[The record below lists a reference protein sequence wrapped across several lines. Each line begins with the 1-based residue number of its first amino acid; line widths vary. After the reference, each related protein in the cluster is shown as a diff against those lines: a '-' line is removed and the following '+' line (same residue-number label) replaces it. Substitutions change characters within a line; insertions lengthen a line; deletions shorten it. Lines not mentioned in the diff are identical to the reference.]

1 METMKNVLYFYLNG
15 CPYCRN
21 ANKAIDTLLAEEPK
35 YADVQIDRVEENAH
49 PEIADRYDYY
59 RVPTMYIDGEKL
71 YEAKPGQGYEEIK
84 ANVKRVLDA
93 ALV

>member
-1 METMKNVLYFYLNG
+1 MVNMKEILYFYLNG

-21 ANKAIDTLLAEEPK
+21 ANKAIEALTAEDPR
-35 YADVQIDRVEENAH
+35 YASVKIERVEENAH

-59 RVPTMYIDGEKL
+59 RVPTMFIDGEKL

-84 ANVKRVLDA
+84 VNVKRVLEA
-93 ALV
+93 AL